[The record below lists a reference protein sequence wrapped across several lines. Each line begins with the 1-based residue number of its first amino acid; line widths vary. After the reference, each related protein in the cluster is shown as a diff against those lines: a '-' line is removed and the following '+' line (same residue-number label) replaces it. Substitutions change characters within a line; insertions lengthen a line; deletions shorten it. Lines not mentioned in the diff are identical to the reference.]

1 MRIATCLRI
10 NRALE
15 SSCASDRGRP
25 LVLPADDRKPVYRRQ
40 TGSVLS
46 VLYFNELRSMG
57 GAVADRPGT
66 V

>member
-15 SSCASDRGRP
+15 SSCASARSRS

-40 TGSVLS
+40 TGPVLS
-46 VLYFNELRSMG
+46 VVYFNELRSMG
-57 GAVADRPGT
+57 GIAADRPGT